1 MPTRKTRAG
10 TPMRT
15 RRPDDKLVELCLD
28 MEDALDQVV
37 DVAHALR
44 LIGHGLG
51 HGLKQSAADEQESRA
66 VAAVASSACERHR
79 HFAAGLAEFVQ
90 IHFADEE
97 SVARI
102 ERSEIR
108 E

>member
-10 TPMRT
+10 KPLRT
-15 RRPDDKLVELCLD
+15 RPPKDKLVELCLG

-51 HGLKQSAADEQESRA
+51 HGSKQSAADEQEGRA
-66 VAAVASSACERHR
+66 VAAVACTACERLDTLR
-79 HFAAGLAEFVQ
+79 QACRNLCRFTLQ
-90 IHFADEE
+90 TK
-97 SVARI
+97 
-102 ERSEIR
+102 
-108 E
+108 

>member
-10 TPMRT
+10 TPART
-15 RRPDDKLVELCLD
+15 RPPKDKLVELCLD

-51 HGLKQSAADEQESRA
+51 HGLNQSAADEQEGRA
-66 VAAVASSACERHR
+66 VAAVACTACERLDTLR
-79 HFAAGLAEFVQ
+79 QAWRNLCKFTL
-90 IHFADEE
+90 
-97 SVARI
+97 RT
-102 ERSEIR
+102 R
-108 E
+108 

>member
-1 MPTRKTRAG
+1 MPARRKRAG

-15 RRPDDKLVELCLD
+15 RPPKDKLVELCLD

-51 HGLKQSAADEQESRA
+51 HRLNQSAADEQEGRA
-66 VAAVASSACERHR
+66 VAAVASTACERLDTLR
-79 HFAAGLAEFVQ
+79 QAWRDLCKFTL
-90 IHFADEE
+90 
-97 SVARI
+97 RT
-102 ERSEIR
+102 R
-108 E
+108 

>member
-10 TPMRT
+10 TPLRT
-15 RRPDDKLVELCLD
+15 RRAKDKLVELCLD

-51 HGLKQSAADEQESRA
+51 HDLKQSAADAEESRA
-66 VAAVASSACERHR
+66 VAAVACTACERLDTLR
-79 HFAAGLAEFVQ
+79 QACRNLCKFTLG
-90 IHFADEE
+90 
-97 SVARI
+97 SR
-102 ERSEIR
+102 
-108 E
+108 

>member
-10 TPMRT
+10 TPMRL
-15 RRPDDKLVELCLD
+15 RPPEAKLVELCLE

-51 HGLKQSAADEQESRA
+51 HGMNQSAADEQEGRA
-66 VAAVASSACERHR
+66 VAAVAWTACERLDTLR
-79 HFAAGLAEFVQ
+79 QAWRNLCKFTL
-90 IHFADEE
+90 
-97 SVARI
+97 RT
-102 ERSEIR
+102 R
-108 E
+108 

>member
-10 TPMRT
+10 TPLRP

-51 HGLKQSAADEQESRA
+51 HGLKQSAADEQEGRA
-66 VAAVASSACERHR
+66 VAAVASTACERLDTLR
-79 HFAAGLAEFVQ
+79 QAWRNLCKFTLRP
-90 IHFADEE
+90 
-97 SVARI
+97 SKL
-102 ERSEIR
+102 
-108 E
+108 

>member
-10 TPMRT
+10 TPLRT
-15 RRPDDKLVELCLD
+15 GPPKDKLVELCLD

-51 HGLKQSAADEQESRA
+51 HGLNQSAADEQEGRA
-66 VAAVASSACERHR
+66 VAAVASSACERLDTLR
-79 HFAAGLAEFVQ
+79 QACRNLCKFTLRTGKP
-90 IHFADEE
+90 
-97 SVARI
+97 
-102 ERSEIR
+102 
-108 E
+108 

>member
-10 TPMRT
+10 TPLRT
-15 RRPDDKLVELCLD
+15 RRAKDKLVELCLD

-51 HGLKQSAADEQESRA
+51 HDLRKPRGRRRRLDRLRTA
-66 VAAVASSACERHR
+66 RHL
-79 HFAAGLAEFVQ
+79 AAGLPQFVQ
-90 IHFADEE
+90 IHVGVEMKIVNGPF
-97 SVARI
+97 
-102 ERSEIR
+102 
-108 E
+108 

>member
-1 MPTRKTRAG
+1 MPTQKTRAG

-15 RRPDDKLVELCLD
+15 RWPNDKLVELCLD

-51 HGLKQSAADEQESRA
+51 HGSKQSAADEQEGRA
-66 VAAVASSACERHR
+66 VAAVASSACERLDTLR
-79 HFAAGLAEFVQ
+79 QAWRNLCKFTLGAK
-90 IHFADEE
+90 
-97 SVARI
+97 
-102 ERSEIR
+102 
-108 E
+108 

>member
-10 TPMRT
+10 TPLRT
-15 RRPDDKLVELCLD
+15 HSPDDKLVELCLD

-51 HGLKQSAADEQESRA
+51 HGLKQSAADEQEGRA
-66 VAAVASSACERHR
+66 VAAVAWAACERLDTLR
-79 HFAAGLAEFVQ
+79 QAWRNLCKFTLG
-90 IHFADEE
+90 
-97 SVARI
+97 AR
-102 ERSEIR
+102 
-108 E
+108 

>member
-1 MPTRKTRAG
+1 MPARRKRAG
-10 TPMRT
+10 GLMRT

-51 HGLKQSAADEQESRA
+51 HGLKQSAADEQDEQEGRA

-102 ERSEIR
+102 ERS
-108 E
+108 

>member
-10 TPMRT
+10 TPLRT
-15 RRPDDKLVELCLD
+15 RSPKDKLVELCLD

-51 HGLKQSAADEQESRA
+51 HGLNQSAAAEQEGRA
-66 VAAVASSACERHR
+66 VAAVASTACERLDTLR
-79 HFAAGLAEFVQ
+79 QAWRNLCKFTLQ
-90 IHFADEE
+90 
-97 SVARI
+97 S
-102 ERSEIR
+102 SKL
-108 E
+108 

>member
-10 TPMRT
+10 TALRT
-15 RRPDDKLVELCLD
+15 PRAKDKLVELCVD

-51 HGLKQSAADEQESRA
+51 HGLKQSAADEQEGRA
-66 VAAVASSACERHR
+66 VSAVASSACERLDTLR
-79 HFAAGLAEFVQ
+79 QACRNLCKWTLAK
-90 IHFADEE
+90 
-97 SVARI
+97 R
-102 ERSEIR
+102 
-108 E
+108 